1 MRKRDE
7 QEGGKDYKALCDVIV
22 RSETI
27 AVPEWEK
34 KKLAGG
40 ARKLERIACPEYSNL
55 RSPLSYL
62 SKDLLM
68 VQAMLSKT

>member
-34 KKLAGG
+34 KLAGE
-40 ARKLERIACPEYSNL
+40 ARNL
-55 RSPLSYL
+55 KGLHALSI
-62 SKDLLM
+62 
-68 VQAMLSKT
+68 QI

>member
-27 AVPEWEK
+27 AVPEWGK
-34 KKLAGG
+34 KVSWRGKE
-40 ARKLERIACPEYSNL
+40 LERIACPEYSNL

>member
-1 MRKRDE
+1 M
-7 QEGGKDYKALCDVIV
+7 KDYKALCDVIV

-34 KKLAGG
+34 KLAGG

-55 RSPLSYL
+55 RLPLSYL

-68 VQAMLSKT
+68 VKTMLSKT

>member
-27 AVPEWEK
+27 AVPEWK
-34 KKLAGG
+34 KKVSWRG
-40 ARKLERIACPEYSNL
+40 KELERIACPEYSI
-55 RSPLSYL
+55 
-62 SKDLLM
+62 
-68 VQAMLSKT
+68 

>member
-27 AVPEWEK
+27 AVPEWGE
-34 KKLAGG
+34 KKLAGE
-40 ARKLERIACPEYSNL
+40 ARNL
-55 RSPLSYL
+55 KGLHALSI
-62 SKDLLM
+62 
-68 VQAMLSKT
+68 QI